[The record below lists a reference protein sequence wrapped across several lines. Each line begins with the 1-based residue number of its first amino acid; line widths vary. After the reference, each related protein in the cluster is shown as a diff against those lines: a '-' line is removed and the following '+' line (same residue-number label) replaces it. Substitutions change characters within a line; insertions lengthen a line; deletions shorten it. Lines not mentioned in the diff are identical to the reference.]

1 MPSSVRTLTLGL
13 ELWFFGDSPEAN
25 NFALTFVVIK
35 VSLALASKVVGGAIC
50 R

>member
-13 ELWFFGDSPEAN
+13 DLSFFGDSPEAN
-25 NFALTFVVIK
+25 NLALTFVVIK
-35 VSLALASKVVGGAIC
+35 VSLALASRVVGGAIC